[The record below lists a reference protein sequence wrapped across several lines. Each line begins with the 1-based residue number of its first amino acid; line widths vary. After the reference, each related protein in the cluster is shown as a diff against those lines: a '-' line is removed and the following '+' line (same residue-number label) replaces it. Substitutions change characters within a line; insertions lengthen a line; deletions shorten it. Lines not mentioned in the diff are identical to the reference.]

1 MSQVKIKYGKA
12 QELQW
17 SQAKQLSAV
26 GSAAA
31 VVVLMQD
38 ETVVVLK
45 SYDTQDRAQAVHDA
59 LQEDITAAVNDG
71 EGGITIIDIED
82 Y

>member
-1 MSQVKIKYGKA
+1 MSTVKIKYGTG

-17 SQAKQLSAV
+17 SQAKQLNSV

-45 SYDTQDRAQAVHDA
+45 SYETQDRAQAAHDG
-59 LQEDITAAVNDG
+59 LQEAIAAALADG
-71 EGGITIIDIED
+71 GAGTVIIDIED
-82 Y
+82 F